1 MGKNRSVM
9 SLLVVLIV
17 SRKYI
22 SNKSNE
28 GIKMLSC
35 KFTENKHWKSQ
46 HNVDCAKCSLLLLS
60 LSKYTTSPH
69 CFWVNICSKYTT
81 SPHCF
86 WVNICHS
93 PPHCFWVNICSKY
106 TTSPHCFWVNICH
119 SPPHCFWV
127 NICHSPVFIFDV
139 DYGFFSSGLHSSWDK
154 KFPKRQFINKQK
166 SVPAIGE
173 TSFFQILH
181 TDL

>member
-93 PPHCFWVNICSKY
+93 PPHCFWVNIC
-106 TTSPHCFWVNICH
+106 
-119 SPPHCFWV
+119 
-127 NICHSPVFIFDV
+127 HSPVFIFDV
-139 DYGFFSSGLHSSWDK
+139 VYGFFSSGLHSSWDK